1 MVEEPETTGIEP
13 PAMCFGWLLPNVV
26 HVDYL
31 RNVPS
36 WKFYL
41 QTHAAACAAAH
52 TRYTELRRP
61 IFMVHTPGTLAMPP
75 GDPIPHLRAAYRL
88 LPAGTTCYMVVEN
101 LFARL
106 VIGMVVQSLL
116 EQQIGMG
123 SLKFAKSVRTVLR
136 LAQREAGNGAGSF
149 D

>member
-1 MVEEPETTGIEP
+1 MVEKPEATGIEP
-13 PAMCFGWLLPNVV
+13 PAMQFGWLLPNVV
-26 HVDYL
+26 HVDYR

-36 WKFYL
+36 WKVYL
-41 QTHAAACAAAH
+41 QIHAAACDAAH
-52 TRYTELRRP
+52 ARYTELRRP

-106 VIGMVVQSLL
+106 VIGIFAQTLL
-116 EQQIGMG
+116 EQRAEVGQI
-123 SLKFAKSVRTVLR
+123 KFTKSVRTVLR
-136 LAQREAGNGAGSF
+136 LAQREAGNGDCRF